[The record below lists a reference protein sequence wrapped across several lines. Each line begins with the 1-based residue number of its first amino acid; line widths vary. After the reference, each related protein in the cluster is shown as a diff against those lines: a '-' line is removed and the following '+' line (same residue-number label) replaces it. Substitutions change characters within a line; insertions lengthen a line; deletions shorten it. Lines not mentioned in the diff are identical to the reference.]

1 MRISGCFGA
10 AILAL
15 VSLATTASEV
25 GLVTAVSGKVKWQE
39 AKAVPLVVTA
49 LAQPSSVL
57 DEKHPQRAA
66 LMVEGAARLQ
76 VVYFEGGRQETW
88 LGAGALEV
96 GNDSSRTLKGS
107 LQPEVK
113 TLPQILVKQ
122 LSKTPSLDSNVK
134 SGMIRM
140 RSIPSHDRLEAAE
153 KNYAELRKQAEPGDR
168 NPELYLLAS
177 YFELDEFD
185 KLVAM
190 LGQMND
196 KAPKDP
202 ELTALTALYSAAIS
216 NARAPEKR

>member
-39 AKAVPLVVTA
+39 AKAVASELKPFVKVREG
-49 LAQPSSVL
+49 
-57 DEKHPQRAA
+57 DR
-66 LMVEGAARLQ
+66 LMLEGAARLQ

-153 KNYAELRKQAEPGDR
+153 KNYADLRKQAEPGDR

>member
-1 MRISGCFGA
+1 MRKSGCFAA

-15 VSLATTASEV
+15 VSLAATAGEV

-39 AKAVPLVVTA
+39 MKAVASELKPFVKVREG
-49 LAQPSSVL
+49 
-57 DEKHPQRAA
+57 DR
-66 LMVEGAARLQ
+66 LMLEEASRLQ

-96 GNDSSRTLKGS
+96 GNGSSRTLKGS
-107 LQPEVK
+107 LQPEVR
-113 TLPQILVKQ
+113 TLPLILVKQ

-153 KNYAELRKQAEPGDR
+153 MNYAELRKQAEPGDR

-177 YFELDEFD
+177 YYELDEFD
-185 KLVAM
+185 KLEAM

-202 ELTALTALYSAAIS
+202 ELAALTALYSAAIS